1 MLILTRRP
9 AETIYIGE
17 QVTVTVLGVV
27 GNQVRFGIEA
37 PRSITIDRAEI
48 HERKK
53 RAALAKAYGNGA
65 RQRAGP
71 GPTATLRQD
80 APEDAAEVN
89 GNVADEH
96 ADAALSRACR
106 CDETA
111 PLTRGRR
118 SLHPQRASSGPGAN
132 TLPDVCCGRFP
143 VPLARQALSRFA
155 SANARDAACQRVER
169 RGRNAC
175 SASPWG

>member
-53 RAALAKAYGNGA
+53 RAAQGNVPNGSPNGQSDGNGNGA
-65 RQRAGP
+65 CNGNVGNRHAG
-71 GPTATLRQD
+71 D
-80 APEDAAEVN
+80 EDDEVN
-89 GNVADEH
+89 GNVADAPVAE
-96 ADAALSRACR
+96 A
-106 CDETA
+106 TA
-111 PLTRGRR
+111 TAKMRR
-118 SLHPQRASSGPGAN
+118 
-132 TLPDVCCGRFP
+132 
-143 VPLARQALSRFA
+143 
-155 SANARDAACQRVER
+155 
-169 RGRNAC
+169 
-175 SASPWG
+175 

>member
-53 RAALAKAYGNGA
+53 RAALNNANGNVAPGSTPDGNVA
-65 RQRAGP
+65 AGQVREE
-71 GPTATLRQD
+71 L
-80 APEDAAEVN
+80 EEIN
-89 GNVADEH
+89 GNVADEPH
-96 ADAALSRACR
+96 PAA
-106 CDETA
+106 TG
-111 PLTRGRR
+111 TNGI
-118 SLHPQRASSGPGAN
+118 
-132 TLPDVCCGRFP
+132 
-143 VPLARQALSRFA
+143 
-155 SANARDAACQRVER
+155 
-169 RGRNAC
+169 
-175 SASPWG
+175 ASPLKLRR

>member
-53 RAALAKAYGNGA
+53 RAALSNANGNGHTDA
-65 RQRAGP
+65 ATPPNGNVAEAEQR
-71 GPTATLRQD
+71 
-80 APEDAAEVN
+80 EEIAEVN
-89 GNVADEH
+89 GNVAD
-96 ADAALSRACR
+96 ASGGQGV
-106 CDETA
+106 A
-111 PLTRGRR
+111 PTLKLRR
-118 SLHPQRASSGPGAN
+118 
-132 TLPDVCCGRFP
+132 
-143 VPLARQALSRFA
+143 
-155 SANARDAACQRVER
+155 
-169 RGRNAC
+169 
-175 SASPWG
+175 

>member
-53 RAALAKAYGNGA
+53 RAALANGQSVGNGSGNGHVNGGLA
-65 RQRAGP
+65 PAATIGP
-71 GPTATLRQD
+71 NGNVADSHVHEQV
-80 APEDAAEVN
+80 EEVN
-89 GNVADEH
+89 GNVADDPLEH
-96 ADAALSRACR
+96 DAASALK
-106 CDETA
+106 
-111 PLTRGRR
+111 LRR
-118 SLHPQRASSGPGAN
+118 
-132 TLPDVCCGRFP
+132 
-143 VPLARQALSRFA
+143 
-155 SANARDAACQRVER
+155 
-169 RGRNAC
+169 
-175 SASPWG
+175 

>member
-53 RAALAKAYGNGA
+53 RAALAQATGNVNGT
-65 RQRAGP
+65 P
-71 GPTATLRQD
+71 
-80 APEDAAEVN
+80 N
-89 GNVADEH
+89 GNVADTSHHEAEVDEVNGNI
-96 ADAALSRACR
+96 AD
-106 CDETA
+106 THGVA
-111 PLTRGRR
+111 PTLKLRR
-118 SLHPQRASSGPGAN
+118 
-132 TLPDVCCGRFP
+132 
-143 VPLARQALSRFA
+143 
-155 SANARDAACQRVER
+155 
-169 RGRNAC
+169 
-175 SASPWG
+175 

>member
-53 RAALAKAYGNGA
+53 RAALCNATPSPGHGAPNGNV
-65 RQRAGP
+65 
-71 GPTATLRQD
+71 
-80 APEDAAEVN
+80 APNGNAVEGHALEEETDEVN
-89 GNVADEH
+89 GNVADT
-96 ADAALSRACR
+96 
-106 CDETA
+106 DEVA
-111 PLTRGRR
+111 NMPKLKLRR
-118 SLHPQRASSGPGAN
+118 
-132 TLPDVCCGRFP
+132 
-143 VPLARQALSRFA
+143 
-155 SANARDAACQRVER
+155 
-169 RGRNAC
+169 
-175 SASPWG
+175 

>member
-53 RAALAKAYGNGA
+53 RAALGLTGGNGA
-65 RQRAGP
+65 
-71 GPTATLRQD
+71 TT
-80 APEDAAEVN
+80 N
-89 GNVADEH
+89 GNVVDSSPPEEPDEINGNL
-96 ADAALSRACR
+96 ADA
-106 CDETA
+106 
-111 PLTRGRR
+111 PL
-118 SLHPQRASSGPGAN
+118 ASSMNGAAN
-132 TLPDVCCGRFP
+132 GVMNGAAPTLK
-143 VPLARQALSRFA
+143 L
-155 SANARDAACQRVER
+155 R
-169 RGRNAC
+169 R
-175 SASPWG
+175 

>member
-53 RAALAKAYGNGA
+53 RAALNNANGTPAAPANGA
-65 RQRAGP
+65 SHDHVV
-71 GPTATLRQD
+71 TATIPNGNVADGHR
-80 APEDAAEVN
+80 EEVEEVN
-89 GNVADEH
+89 GNVAD
-96 ADAALSRACR
+96 ALNG
-106 CDETA
+106 THGVA
-111 PLTRGRR
+111 PLKLRR
-118 SLHPQRASSGPGAN
+118 
-132 TLPDVCCGRFP
+132 
-143 VPLARQALSRFA
+143 
-155 SANARDAACQRVER
+155 
-169 RGRNAC
+169 
-175 SASPWG
+175 